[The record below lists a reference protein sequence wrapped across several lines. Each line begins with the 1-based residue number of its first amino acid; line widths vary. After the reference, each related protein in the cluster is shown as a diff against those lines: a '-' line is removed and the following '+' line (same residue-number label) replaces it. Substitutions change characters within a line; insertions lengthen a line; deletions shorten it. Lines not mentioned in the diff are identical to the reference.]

1 MNKMTQPA
9 LVPLQDKAIAFK
21 GIQHAFFTRQGG
33 VSSGLYSS
41 LNGGLGSSDDTENV
55 HENRRRMAAFMG
67 STHDSFLSL
76 YQIHSPEVVTVTE
89 GWTLQNRPKADA
101 MVTRMEGLALA
112 IATADCGPLLFVDPE
127 ARVIGAAHAGWKGAF
142 FGVLEATVS
151 AMENIGAKRE
161 RIIAVLGPTISQ
173 KAYEVGPEFK
183 DQFMTADL
191 NYSSFFKDGEKEGKS
206 YFNLPAFIDHR
217 LVKANIKQFVSLD
230 QCTYDD
236 EKNFFS
242 FRRTTHKGET
252 DYGRLISA
260 IMLTSI

>member
-1 MNKMTQPA
+1 
-9 LVPLQDKAIAFK
+9 
-21 GIQHAFFTRQGG
+21 
-33 VSSGLYSS
+33 
-41 LNGGLGSSDDTENV
+41 
-55 HENRRRMAAFMG
+55 
-67 STHDSFLSL
+67 
-76 YQIHSPEVVTVTE
+76 
-89 GWTLQNRPKADA
+89 
-101 MVTRMEGLALA
+101 LA

-236 EKNFFS
+236 EKNFLS

-252 DYGRLISA
+252 DYGLLISA